1 MAEPSPTPKRIPVRL
16 ADGQVGT
23 VAAADAAQALQAG
36 ATPLDS
42 GEADYEANQAKYG
55 GYGSQLAAAGLGAAR
70 GATLGLSDYAAA
82 GLLGKDYVA
91 GVQKANPIASTAG
104 EVGGVILPS
113 LLTAGE
119 YTPIGLSGAL
129 ARGAEGVAG
138 RALGEGLLAKAGS
151 MAIGGAIEGGAM
163 GEGGAVSEAALG
175 DEQLTAEKLLA
186 GAGQGALAG
195 GLLGGG
201 LGLAGGVAGKAL
213 RGGGEALA
221 RIGSGTLG
229 RIEGKTGAE
238 IAGELSGKYAYA
250 ATGARKAEYDALA
263 AMGKSPA
270 ELGNWLQDN
279 WSKYSDKAW
288 NTASAADRNAAVL
301 AMKKEAGQAVG
312 DAIRSLDKEAIAGA
326 RAELKPIAGVQNFIN
341 RAETDIVGKLQ
352 ANPVFQS
359 EAKRI
364 QGLLTDFRVASG
376 LDVAP
381 EQLAGLKQIAASG
394 GPDAAAAAAKLA
406 DVEAK
411 QASMTWEKLHDW
423 RRSLDSKTNFVAEG
437 KAVNDAFKEMRR
449 LAESEI
455 EGAAKAAGG
464 QVGEAYTGAKDAF
477 GKASDLARAT
487 KQGVARTSSNR
498 ALGLSEQFGIIGGL
512 MTGNPLAGLVG
523 AGLQYGVKHYGD
535 QIAASVLRK
544 ASTLESMQRA
554 VMRTDALKDTA
565 IKSFFSRQAS
575 SVGTKAGTAAGI
587 ARRIEAVQQDAATP
601 PQMRND
607 PHAPDPLVAPKTSF
621 AYQQARSQAVNWLAT
636 QIPQGSPKTPLIP
649 TLRNP
654 PSKAQLL
661 SWNAKADVFEDPIG
675 TIGHAMKTGTLRAEH
690 VDALDAM
697 YPKLAED
704 LRRSFQQALI
714 SVTSA
719 KDLPSGNKLRQLGI
733 LLRTPATPDQ
743 DPQFVAS
750 QQAVYQQAAQ
760 ENQAASAGPKPGGSG
775 KPSNLSTGEDE
786 LE

>member
-1 MAEPSPTPKRIPVRL
+1 MAEPATTPKRVPVRL

-23 VAAADAAQALQAG
+23 VAAADAAQAIQAG

-42 GEADYEANQAKYG
+42 GEADYEKNQAQFG
-55 GYGSQLAAAGLGAAR
+55 GLGNQAAALGLGAAR
-70 GATLGLSDYAAA
+70 GASLGLSDYAAA
-82 GLLGKDYVA
+82 GLLGKDYVS
-91 GVQKANPIASTAG
+91 GVQKANPIASTVG

-129 ARGAEGVAG
+129 ARGGEGIAA

-151 MAIGGAIEGGAM
+151 MAVGGAIEGGLM
-163 GEGGAVSEAALG
+163 GAGGAVSEAALG
-175 DEQLTAEKLLA
+175 DEGLTAEKLLA
-186 GAGQGALAG
+186 GAGSGALAG
-195 GLLGGG
+195 GALGGG
-201 LGLAGGVAGKAL
+201 LGLAGGLAGRAV
-213 RGGGEALA
+213 RGAGEGLA
-221 RIGSGTLG
+221 KLGSGALG
-229 RIEGKTGAE
+229 RIEGKTGSE

-270 ELGNWLQDN
+270 ELGNWLQEN

-288 NTASAADRNAAVL
+288 NLASPADRNAAVL
-301 AMKKEAGQAVG
+301 AMKKEAGEAVG
-312 DAIRSLDKEAIAGA
+312 TAVRSLDAEAVAGA

-352 ANPVFQS
+352 ANPVFQA
-359 EAKRI
+359 EAKRV
-364 QGLLTDFRVASG
+364 QSLLTDFRVAAG
-376 LDVAP
+376 LDTSP
-381 EQLAGLKQIAASG
+381 EALAGLRQIAAG
-394 GPDAAAAAAKLA
+394 GGQDAAAAAAKVA
-406 DVEAK
+406 DVEAR
-411 QASMTWEKLHDW
+411 QGAMTWEKLHDW
-423 RRSLDSKTNFVAEG
+423 RRSLDSKTNFVVEG

-455 EGAAKAAGG
+455 EGAAKTAGG
-464 QVGEAYTGAKDAF
+464 QVGDAYTGAKDRF

-487 KQGVARTSSNR
+487 KQGVARSSSNR
-498 ALGLSEQFGIIGGL
+498 TIGLSEQFGIIGGL
-512 MTGNPLAGLVG
+512 MTGNPIAGLVG

-554 VMRTDALKDTA
+554 VVRTDALKDTA
-565 IKSFFSRQAS
+565 IKSFFSRQSATM
-575 SVGTKAGTAAGI
+575 GAKAGTLAGI

-601 PQMRND
+601 PQNRTD

-621 AYQQARSQAVNWLAT
+621 AYQQARSQAVNWLAM
-636 QIPQGSPKTPLIP
+636 QVPQGTPKTPLIP
-649 TLRNP
+649 TIRNA
-654 PSKAQLL
+654 PSKSQLM

-675 TIGHAMKTGTLRAEH
+675 TIGYAMKTGTLRAEH

-704 LRRSFQQALI
+704 MRRSFHQALI
-714 SVTSA
+714 SITA
-719 KDLPSGNKLRQLGI
+719 QKDLPSGAKLRQLGI

-743 DPQFVAS
+743 EPQFIQS
-750 QQAVYQQAAQ
+750 QQAIYQQAAQ
-760 ENQAASAGPKPGGSG
+760 ESQAADTARNTPTQTKHSD
-775 KPSNLSTGEDE
+775 LTTGEDE
-786 LE
+786 LG